1 MKKNVTKKIFYSAA
15 ATAVFA
21 GSAVTGVNAIA
32 NADDDIKQFDKDSIV
47 GGEYVSDEQAY
58 PYSAEPERG
67 VGIRVIEGNIV
78 WDWNESGVVDEVDEG
93 IPDWEVIV
101 RTDDPVAVD
110 YARENPDIFPV
121 SLPSG
126 EKYRNVFEISESER
140 PSLTARVKTFS
151 GEDKVRNYYI
161 EKVHPVGYYHF
172 YVPDVDGAVYT
183 IEVRNPE
190 NGKLVFSDE
199 IADFKEDPGID
210 ENNDWGFIK
219 TGSLSGT
226 IVWDNDKSKSVS
238 DDDDRIEGHLVELL
252 KDGKVVETVKT
263 DSNGFYTF
271 DKLDAGDYEIRV
283 KSPDGGELSFSDESA
298 TVKLGEEDKNND
310 WGFVK
315 PDPAPEE
322 SPEPSPSDEP
332 TPSAPSP
339 SESPEP
345 EPSTSEEP
353 TPETT
358 PSDDPTPS
366 DEPTPETTPRDTPT
380 IPEPEPRETPDTPVD
395 TPSATKPAA
404 RIIPSSPAP
413 VVAPPAVNHTFP
425 EKKPTPQ
432 NPSRVNTPPF
442 VPAPVQPAAI
452 PGPVSQH
459 GPVVNTGGNVQ
470 ESFWT
475 KVMNIFS

>member
-21 GSAVTGVNAIA
+21 GSAVTGVGAIA
-32 NADDDIKQFDKDSIV
+32 NADDDLKQFDKDSIV
-47 GGEYVSDEQAY
+47 CGEHVNDVEAY
-58 PYSAEPERG
+58 PYSAEPVYPEDRF
-67 VGIRVIEGNIV
+67 RFKTIEGTIV
-78 WDWNESGVVDEVDEG
+78 WDWNKSGEVEESDEG
-93 IPDWEVIV
+93 IPDWEVSVESNDPRV
-101 RTDDPVAVD
+101 REFAEKHSQAFSDLAVPGSK
-110 YARENPDIFPV
+110 YGIEYELPDSDGDRFI
-121 SLPSG
+121 
-126 EKYRNVFEISESER
+126 
-140 PSLTARVKTFS
+140 ARVKTFD
-151 GEDKVRNYYI
+151 GEDDTYDRLYI
-161 EKVHPVGYYHF
+161 REIDPKGF
-172 YVPDVDGAVYT
+172 YKLHVPYIDGAVYM
-183 IEVRNPE
+183 IKVRNPE

-199 IADFKEDPGID
+199 IADFKENPKID

-238 DDDDRIEGHLVELL
+238 DDDERIEGHLVELL

-263 DSNGFYTF
+263 DSKGFYKF
-271 DKLDAGDYEIRV
+271 DKLDSGDYEIRV

-332 TPSAPSP
+332 TPSEPSP

-353 TPETT
+353 SPET
-358 PSDDPTPS
+358 TPS

-395 TPSATKPAA
+395 TPSTTKPAA

-413 VVAPPAVNHTFP
+413 VITPPAVNHTFP
-425 EKKPTPQ
+425 EKQPTPE

-442 VPAPVQPAAI
+442 VPAQPPIA
-452 PGPVSQH
+452 GPVSEH
-459 GPVVNTGGNVQ
+459 GPVVNTGGAVQ

-475 KVMNIFS
+475 KIVNLFR

>member
-47 GGEYVSDEQAY
+47 GGEYVEDAEASPYAY
-58 PYSAEPERG
+58 PFSSEPGESAKSMRS
-67 VGIRVIEGNIV
+67 IEGTIV
-78 WDWNESGVVDEVDEG
+78 WDWNKSGEVDESDEG
-93 IPDWEVIV
+93 IPDWEVIIKS
-101 RTDDPVAVD
+101 DDPVILEYVENNPNSLFTSPSEDHKYRD
-110 YARENPDIFPV
+110 YYELPTDENPTLVGKVLTYDGVEDSYTHYFKDI
-121 SLPSG
+121 
-126 EKYRNVFEISESER
+126 
-140 PSLTARVKTFS
+140 
-151 GEDKVRNYYI
+151 D
-161 EKVHPVGYYHF
+161 PVGF
-172 YVPDVDGAVYT
+172 FSFNVPDVDAVYT

-190 NGKLVFSDE
+190 NGELVFSDKV
-199 IADFKEDPGID
+199 ADFKEDPGID
-210 ENNDWGFIK
+210 KNNDWGFIK

-238 DDDDRIEGHLVELL
+238 DDDERIEGHLVELL

-263 DSNGFYTF
+263 DSDGFYKF

-298 TVKLGEEDKNND
+298 TVKLGDEDKNND
-310 WGFVK
+310 WGFVT

-332 TPSAPSP
+332 TPSEPSP

-353 TPETT
+353 TP
-358 PSDDPTPS
+358 SDEPTPS
-366 DEPTPETTPRDTPT
+366 EEPTPETTPRETPT
-380 IPEPEPRETPDTPVD
+380 IPEPEPRETPTSPED
-395 TPSATKPAA
+395 TPSTTEPAA
-404 RIIPSSPAP
+404 RVIPSSPAP

-425 EKKPTPQ
+425 EKQPTPE

-442 VPAPVQPAAI
+442 VPAQPPIA
-452 PGPVSQH
+452 GPVAKQ
-459 GPVVNTGGNVQ
+459 GPVVNTGGAVQ

-475 KVMNIFS
+475 KIVNLFR